1 MGRTSLS
8 HKLDYL
14 LTELQSQYLAVNPKS
29 EAQHA
34 QSCEVIPGGGGSTR
48 AVFFH
53 HPFPI
58 FMRSGKDCHVTSLDG
73 QEYLDFLSGYNATM
87 FGHSHPAILDAVQST
102 LSAGH
107 TLGAPNDRE
116 GELARLLVDRIPSLD
131 MVQLCNSG
139 TEANMMAIAVA
150 QNYTQKKKVLAF
162 ENGYHGSVTSFFPSS
177 DPLRLLHPFVLGR
190 FNDHEFIRQV
200 VDEDIGVIILEPLQG
215 AGGCVLATKAF
226 PTSIRNEAT
235 RIGAILIFDEMVTS
249 RLYYGGLQEYFDIL
263 PDMTTVGKFCG
274 GGFSF
279 GCYGGRRKIM
289 KTMELSAARQDRIER
304 TSQLGDDLRKEIQ
317 ELVTEQHPGLV
328 QVTGFGSA
336 IGLHF
341 ERPESTRVREA
352 MYYFFLQRAIYIDFR
367 GFLSLNI
374 CHPAEHTQRVMQ
386 VLREFLSQLR

>member
-34 QSCEVIPGGGGSTR
+34 QSCEVIPGGVTR

-177 DPLRLLHPFVLGR
+177 DPLQLLHPFILSQ
-190 FNDHEFIRQV
+190 FNDHEFIRQ
-200 VDEDIGVIILEPLQG
+200 PLQG

-249 RLYYGGLQEYFDIL
+249 RLYYGGLQEYFNIL

-279 GCYGGRRKIM
+279 GCYGGRREIM
-289 KTMELSAARQDRIER
+289 KTMDCRQPGSVLHSGTWVNLLTRDRIER

-341 ERPESTRVREA
+341 ERPEGTRVREA